1 MRARIK
7 PAKRAAAFR
16 YSPFDHH
23 RDCANGC
30 RQLRG
35 LQ

>member
-7 PAKRAAAFR
+7 PAKRAAAIR
-16 YSPFDHH
+16 YSPFHH
-23 RDCANGC
+23 RDWANGC
-30 RQLRG
+30 RPLRG